1 MYVIRIGE
9 AVNGLLVKIATKLKV
24 LRFGAEEVG
33 YSHFED
39 ILKTQEKDVGTK
51 VLWFVWIST

>member
-1 MYVIRIGE
+1 MVIRIGE
-9 AVNGLLVKIATKLKV
+9 AVNGPLVKMATKLKV
-24 LRFGAEEVG
+24 LRFGAEEVR

-39 ILKTQEKDVGTK
+39 ILKTQEKDEGTK

>member
-1 MYVIRIGE
+1 M
-9 AVNGLLVKIATKLKV
+9 KLSIVLSSKWLKLEV

-39 ILKTQEKDVGTK
+39 ILKTQEKDEGTK

>member
-1 MYVIRIGE
+1 MKLSIS
-9 AVNGLLVKIATKLKV
+9 AFVKMAIKLK
-24 LRFGAEEVG
+24 LLKFGAEEVG